1 MNTSTHESNT
11 VFLERLREENAGI
24 LERVRERAVEG
35 KPAEVE
41 LLHDLGRV
49 LDALDAAMR
58 EAIADAPDPALYPDD
73 EGIIDDAPMR
83 ILADLVADR
92 TAAGIDERNDD
103 DPLAILVRRARA
115 ALALNGIARIPSAD
129 ELFATRGIV
138 VYFTIAH
145 DGTRGWVAGAKTHHD
160 NVELAYVLGS
170 DGWSIWGGEGDA
182 MFFTTELE
190 ARAAAAATPLPD
202 EQPALPAPRFA
213 VILVHDGVLP
223 GADDLAGDAG
233 DQGAVTIA
241 ATFEPNPVDLSTFQG
256 AHRAALDMLRF
267 VGAGCVID
275 AFADAYP
282 ADKSARD
289 FGVAPAGGGA

>member
-83 ILADLVADR
+83 ILADLIADR

-103 DPLAILVRRARA
+103 DPLALLVRRARA

-129 ELFATRGIV
+129 ELFATRGIIV
-138 VYFTIAH
+138 
-145 DGTRGWVAGAKTHHD
+145 TRLYYPGCPSGWVALLRRNKSTSDLG
-160 NVELAYVLGS
+160 LGS
-170 DGWSIWGGEGDA
+170 DGWVEWHRDTDP
-182 MFFTTELE
+182 MYFTTELE

-202 EQPALPAPRFA
+202 EPPALPAPRFA

-223 GADDLAGDAG
+223 GADDLTGHAG
-233 DQGAVTIA
+233 DQGAISIA
-241 ATFEPNPVDLSTFQG
+241 ATFEPNPGDLSTFEG
-256 AHRAALDMLRF
+256 AHRLAFGMLRF
-267 VGAGCVID
+267 VGAGGVVECV
-275 AFADAYP
+275 A
-282 ADKSARD
+282 
-289 FGVAPAGGGA
+289 APAHACATEGGGA